1 MIQRSTSCPDVG
13 TRRKKG
19 GATNQSEDYLGK
31 HNNFPGCRSGK
42 VLALISG
49 EGMFRSGG
57 RNERRDSSKRFW
69 AVLAIIYPIV
79 ILTTAES
86 DAGQFLSAVVVVS
99 VAFML
104 GLIDIVAIFIAYSI

>member
-1 MIQRSTSCPDVG
+1 M
-13 TRRKKG
+13 
-19 GATNQSEDYLGK
+19 
-31 HNNFPGCRSGK
+31 
-42 VLALISG
+42 
-49 EGMFRSGG
+49 
-57 RNERRDSSKRFW
+57 
-69 AVLAIIYPIV
+69 LAIIYPIV